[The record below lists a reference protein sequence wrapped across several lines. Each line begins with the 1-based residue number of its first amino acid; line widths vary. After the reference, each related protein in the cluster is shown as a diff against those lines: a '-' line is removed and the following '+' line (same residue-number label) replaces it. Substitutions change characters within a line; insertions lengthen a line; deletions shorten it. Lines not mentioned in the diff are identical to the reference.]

1 MIMASG
7 ETMKIEKNTVVSFH
21 YTLKNDAGEK
31 LDSSVG
37 EEPMAILFGVGQIVE
52 GLEKALEGKSAGDS
66 FDVTVSP
73 EEGYGPKQDTAPQK
87 IDRAQFPGDHEIFPG
102 QVFLVET
109 PQGQMPVWVSKVE
122 TDTIWI
128 DVNHPLAGEN
138 LHFSISVESVR
149 PASEEELSH
158 GHAHG
163 PGGHHH

>member
-1 MIMASG
+1 MVPK
-7 ETMKIEKNTVVSFH
+7 EPNKIEKNSVVSFH

-31 LDSSVG
+31 LDSSIG
-37 EEPMAILFGVGQIVE
+37 EEPMAILYGAGQIVE
-52 GLEKALEGKSAGDS
+52 GLERALEGKGAGDS
-66 FDVTVSP
+66 FEVTVSP

-87 IDRAQFPGDHEIFPG
+87 IDRAQFPDDQEIFPG

-109 PQGQMPVWVSKVE
+109 PQEPMPVWVNKVD
-122 TDTIWI
+122 TDVIWI

-138 LHFSISVESVR
+138 LHFSVSVESVR